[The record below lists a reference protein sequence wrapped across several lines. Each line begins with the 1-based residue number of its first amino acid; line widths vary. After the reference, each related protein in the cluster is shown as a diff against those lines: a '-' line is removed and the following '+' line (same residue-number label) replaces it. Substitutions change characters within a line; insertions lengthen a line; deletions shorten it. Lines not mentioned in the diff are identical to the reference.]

1 MRLLI
6 PVVAGTLATASAL
19 GSRLLDVALL
29 SIPSRPSA
37 PAWTRGFACMLRV
50 HGRARHGREARR
62 RARQAG
68 VDRVRSCSARAG
80 DCPCSVREQPPT
92 HTDSNQ
98 ERAGNVLKL
107 SEVTDAPW
115 SLSLPEADYE
125 ICRRTH
131 AARAARAP
139 TRCVHGVCP
148 DPHHP
153 SPSQRQIDDGR
164 ARHHGG
170 LMVWD
175 GVVHAVSGT
184 PKQGVARSIR
194 AGGISTY

>member
-80 DCPCSVREQPPT
+80 GCPCSVREQPPSRAE
-92 HTDSNQ
+92 SNQ
-98 ERAGNVLKL
+98 ERAGSTPRF
-107 SEVTDAPW
+107 SEVIGAFRLVSPYFSGLKTG
-115 SLSLPEADYE
+115 EA
-125 ICRRTH
+125 TG
-131 AARAARAP
+131 P
-139 TRCVHGVCP
+139 L
-148 DPHHP
+148 P
-153 SPSQRQIDDGR
+153 SPSMELRNLRPSSRTLQPLTCLDCRCSVR
-164 ARHHGG
+164 
-170 LMVWD
+170 
-175 GVVHAVSGT
+175 VSGAGRFRT
-184 PKQGVARSIR
+184 GPLTQPQATRWAAARSPHP
-194 AGGISTY
+194 